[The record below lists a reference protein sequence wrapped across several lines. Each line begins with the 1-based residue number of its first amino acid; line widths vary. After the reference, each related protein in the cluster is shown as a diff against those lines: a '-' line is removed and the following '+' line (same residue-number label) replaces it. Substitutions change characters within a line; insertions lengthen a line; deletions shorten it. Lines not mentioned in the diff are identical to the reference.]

1 MDERSRHR
9 QFEDRFLNQLRAR
22 ALALVPGKLPADEV
36 TSETTPEGIEAIRAE
51 LARLEVYDRNAIDK
65 LAGAR
70 SQQMVFRRRIL
81 GGLLRKTVSRVR
93 VRVVAPV
100 EPLLNDESPGPVGR
114 EQVLDALAHYELLPS
129 KHKPSAVILASA
141 TGFSAEA
148 RTLAEAGGKP
158 TLILMGGRE
167 DGGWDVTAPPTV
179 QRSPWVRLLELE
191 SQDDR
196 VQRLLRHL
204 DQNASLVDSRGMAL
218 GELAEK
224 LGLSTI
230 ETEGLVRQAC
240 RTQPRL
246 LTVQH
251 DGRMHICRVPL
262 AEEGNTMSIWSRIRK
277 LLRLKPTTAERVR
290 DLTTQ
295 RVQIEQ
301 QRFEVDQKVNALES
315 EERELIQRGAT
326 AASDAERKQLAGKLM
341 RMRRELR
348 RHRAQAQ
355 LFTQQIDIIG
365 THIHHLTLA
374 EQGKRLELPSAEDLT
389 REAAQAEQMISEVA
403 ANADLAASIEVTGET
418 PMMAEEEAAI
428 FEEFQKV
435 AASQS
440 AASGA
445 GEATSARAASP
456 AASERTPGR
465 QREGTSPSREEP
477 TRAAQSPP
485 PLPKKDKEKD
495 ESARPELG

>member
-22 ALALVPGKLPADEV
+22 AMALVGGKLPADEV
-36 TSETTPEGIEAIRAE
+36 ACETTPEGIEAIRAA
-51 LARLEVYDRNAIDK
+51 LSRLEVYDRDAIDK

-70 SQQMVFRRRIL
+70 SQQMLFRRRVL
-81 GGLLRKTVSRVR
+81 GGLLHKTVSRVR
-93 VRVVAPV
+93 VRVLAAV
-100 EPLLNDESPGPVGR
+100 EPLLNNEPPGPAGR
-114 EQVLDALAHYELLPS
+114 EQVLDAMAHYELLPS
-129 KHKPSAVILASA
+129 KHKPSGVILASA
-141 TGFSAEA
+141 TGFTAEA
-148 RTLAEAGGKP
+148 KALAEAGGKP
-158 TLILMGGRE
+158 TLILMGGRD
-167 DGGWDVTAPPTV
+167 DGGWDVTMPPAV
-179 QRSPWVRLLELE
+179 RKSPWARLFELE
-191 SQDDR
+191 SQDER

-204 DQNASLVDSRGMAL
+204 DQNASLVDSRGMSMVD
-218 GELAEK
+218 LAEK
-224 LGLSTI
+224 LGLSAV

-246 LTVQH
+246 MTVTH
-251 DGRMHICRVPL
+251 DGRTHICRAPL
-262 AEEGNTMSIWSRIRK
+262 AEEGNAMSIWSRIRR

-290 DLTTQ
+290 ELTAQ

-301 QRFEVDQKVNALES
+301 QRFEVDQKVNALET
-315 EERELIQRGAT
+315 EENELIQRGASAT
-326 AASDAERKQLAGKLM
+326 SDAERKQLAGKLM

-435 AASQS
+435 ATSQA

-445 GEATSARAASP
+445 GESSRAAGESRR
-456 AASERTPGR
+456 ASEPAPMPTHD
-465 QREGTSPSREEP
+465 EP
-477 TRAAQSPP
+477 TRAAPAPP
-485 PLPKKDKEKD
+485 APPKKEKG